1 MKKIW
6 KISSLLCICFLL
18 SGCTKQDVDRLEEK
32 VNLLEDKI
40 DLLLQQNN
48 MDSSNVSGNHDDSS
62 ANNAT
67 DLTVIESTIANYRQE
82 ATQLKT
88 DIEQFTISSD
98 RDQMIRTFFE
108 WKAKIETLEEKLD
121 RYEDELEA
129 SYHANKLS
137 YSDFRKYD
145 YQLEEV
151 ETILDQAE
159 NTLEYKTNYDD

>member
-18 SGCTKQDVDRLEEK
+18 SGCTNQDVDRLEEK

-67 DLTVIESTIANYRQE
+67 DLTLIESIIANYRQE

-88 DIEQFTISSD
+88 DIELYYFQ
-98 RDQMIRTFFE
+98 
-108 WKAKIETLEEKLD
+108 
-121 RYEDELEA
+121 
-129 SYHANKLS
+129 
-137 YSDFRKYD
+137 
-145 YQLEEV
+145 
-151 ETILDQAE
+151 
-159 NTLEYKTNYDD
+159 